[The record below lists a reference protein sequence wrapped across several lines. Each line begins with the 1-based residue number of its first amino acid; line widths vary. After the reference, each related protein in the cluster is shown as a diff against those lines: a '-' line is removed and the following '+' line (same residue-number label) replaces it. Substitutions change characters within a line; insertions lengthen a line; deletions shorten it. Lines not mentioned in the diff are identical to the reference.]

1 MSDLSI
7 VHLRFLSLSPEN
19 VLTNLPEDVLLEV
32 CLENCEG
39 PLPLATGHLLLLV

>member
-1 MSDLSI
+1 MSELSS
-7 VHLRFLSLSPEN
+7 VQLRLLSASPEK

-39 PLPLATGHLLLLV
+39 PLPLATGQLLLLV